1 MATADSLATAWLA
14 HGTPR
19 KDPKARLFCLPC
31 AGGSASSYRQWPD
44 LFPEAVEVCPV
55 QLPGREG
62 RTGEP
67 LITDLLELTEDLGTA
82 LEPYL
87 DLPFALFGHSLGGL
101 LAFELARDLRKH
113 GYRCEHLFV
122 AGTPAPHRPRK
133 RPPVHRLPDDDL
145 LDYLRNLGGTPDAV
159 LEKEWLIRMH
169 LPILRADMAC
179 LESYVYGREAT
190 LSIPV
195 TVFGA
200 LEDAQVDP
208 PDLEAWEHETDHKA
222 HFMWHEGGHFFVQN
236 KAPQLVDSILERTGW
251 SS

>member
-1 MATADSLATAWLA
+1 MATTDSFATAWIA
-14 HGTPR
+14 HGTTR
-19 KDPKARLFCLPC
+19 KHPKARLFCLPC
-31 AGGSASSYRQWPD
+31 AGGSASSYRQWPS
-44 LFPEAVEVCPV
+44 LFPESVEVCPV

-67 LITDLLELTEDLGTA
+67 LLNDLLELTEELGTA

-87 DLPFALFGHSLGGL
+87 NIPFALFGHSLGGL

-122 AGTPAPHRPRK
+122 AGTPAPHRPRN
-133 RPPVHRLPDDDL
+133 RAPVHQLPDDEL
-145 LDYLRNLGGTPDAV
+145 LEYLRNLGGTPDAV
-159 LEKEWLIRMH
+159 LEKEWLVRMH

-179 LESYVYGREAT
+179 LERYVYGREAG
-190 LSIPV
+190 LSVPI

-200 LEDAQVDP
+200 LKDAQVDQ
-208 PDLEAWEHETDHKA
+208 PDLEAWVDETDGQVDVE
-222 HFMWHEGGHFFVQN
+222 WYEGGHFFVQDA
-236 KAPQLVDSILERTGW
+236 APQVVTSILERTGW